1 MAELKIKADSGG
13 GTVSFK
19 GPATTTSNAAV
30 QLTLPV
36 DDGTADQFLKTNG
49 SGALSWAA
57 AGSPSID
64 DNGDATAMTI
74 DSSENIGI
82 GTATPSSWNSD
93 ADNLVI
99 NSSGNAGIT
108 INTGSAGSTAAGNL
122 VFAEGTAGDGDK
134 YRGAIKYTH
143 GSDNFT
149 FHVNNAEKM
158 ELQSDGDLKLESGN
172 VIINTA
178 GKGILFHSHAAAN
191 NLDDYEEGTWTPVFS
206 GASNLGSYSHQDG
219 YYIKVGRVCHAW
231 YYVRV
236 DRGTSTSNAKIF
248 GLPFDADHESVIWP
262 VRHAYGGTAVHNIW
276 GECQN
281 NGDWIRFF
289 RQDGT
294 LTDTT
299 NYYWDFGYVNANAY
313 VALSGTITYRTD

>member
-36 DDGTADQFLKTNG
+36 DDGTSGQYLKTDG
-49 SGALSWAA
+49 SGALSWATVA
-57 AGSPSID
+57 SVGGGTGVDFNDSIKTRWGTDNDLEMYHDNSNSYIKHANNGSLEIDATSSGHIILKPDGEVKVGNAKNLKID
-64 DNGDATAMTI
+64 DG
-74 DSSENIGI
+74 
-82 GTATPSSWNSD
+82 
-93 ADNLVI
+93 NLVI
-99 NSSGNAGIT
+99 GTSGHGIDFSATAGPTNA
-108 INTGSAGSTAAGNL
+108 TGST
-122 VFAEGTAGDGDK
+122 GT
-134 YRGAIKYTH
+134 
-143 GSDNFT
+143 S
-149 FHVNNAEKM
+149 
-158 ELQSDGDLKLESGN
+158 EL
-172 VIINTA
+172 
-178 GKGILFHSHAAAN
+178 F
-191 NLDDYEEGTWTPVFS
+191 DDYEVGTWTPVFS

-236 DRGTSTSNAKIF
+236 DRGSSTSNAKVF

-262 VRHAYGGTAVHNIW
+262 VRYAYGGTAVHNIW

-299 NYYWDFGYVNANAY
+299 NYYWDFGYVNSNAY

>member
-1 MAELKIKADSGG
+1 M
-13 GTVSFK
+13 
-19 GPATTTSNAAV
+19 
-30 QLTLPV
+30 
-36 DDGTADQFLKTNG
+36 
-49 SGALSWAA
+49 
-57 AGSPSID
+57 
-64 DNGDATAMTI
+64 
-74 DSSENIGI
+74 
-82 GTATPSSWNSD
+82 
-93 ADNLVI
+93 
-99 NSSGNAGIT
+99 
-108 INTGSAGSTAAGNL
+108 
-122 VFAEGTAGDGDK
+122 
-134 YRGAIKYTH
+134 
-143 GSDNFT
+143 
-149 FHVNNAEKM
+149 
-158 ELQSDGDLKLESGN
+158 
-172 VIINTA
+172 
-178 GKGILFHSHAAAN
+178 
-191 NLDDYEEGTWTPVFS
+191 FS

-299 NYYWDFGYVNANAY
+299 NYYWDF
-313 VALSGTITYRTD
+313 

>member
-36 DDGTADQFLKTNG
+36 DDGTADQYLKTDG
-49 SGALSWAA
+49 SGALSWATVS
-57 AGSPSID
+57 AGA
-64 DNGDATAMTI
+64 GGATALSLN
-74 DSSENIGI
+74 DGVKANF
-82 GTATPSSWNSD
+82 GTD
-93 ADNLVI
+93 DDLRI
-99 NSSGNAGIT
+99 YGGSGNSFIQHQD
-108 INTGSAGSTAAGNL
+108 TG
-122 VFAEGTAGDGDK
+122 AGDLYIDAQNSNVYIRSGD
-134 YRGAIKYTH
+134 GGTNEENAIVCENNSKVKLYHSGTH
-143 GSDNFT
+143 
-149 FHVNNAEKM
+149 VAETSANG
-158 ELQSDGDLKLESGN
+158 LAFPD
-172 VIINTA
+172 
-178 GKGILFHSHAAAN
+178 GKGIDFSATAGPTNATGSTGTSELF
-191 NLDDYEEGTWTPVFS
+191 DDYEEGTWTPVFS